1 MVFIFGALI
10 VTAAVGM
17 ARNESGLA
25 VMGQVA
31 CFVIPILAILW
42 IRVRKE
48 GKARARKQVWM
59 EEGGDV
65 DLRRDEPS

>member
-1 MVFIFGALI
+1 MVFVFGGLI

-17 ARNESGLA
+17 ARNGSGLA

-31 CFVIPILAILW
+31 CFVIPVLAILW

-48 GKARARKQVWM
+48 AKARARKQV
-59 EEGGDV
+59 
-65 DLRRDEPS
+65 SC